1 MQGIELTI
9 PALDVEKKCIEN
21 GMLIVGAGVN
31 VIRFVPPLI
40 VEKAHIDEAISILRK
55 ALI

>member
-9 PALDVEKKCIEN
+9 PILDVEKKCIEN